1 MLGFSSSTEYNRHV
15 STNHAYPS
23 TCLFL
28 RRGSVISSPD
38 FSLHQPRGTIM
49 AKRSVQPN
57 LFSFL
62 PLKISDIHTNKV
74 KRSRVDENEEPD
86 DLRSKSEPEFG
97 AEAPPDQHHLSCI
110 IKFGPVCTCALPT
123 VSI

>member
-1 MLGFSSSTEYNRHV
+1 MLGFSSSTSTEYDKHV
-15 STNHAYPS
+15 STNYAYPC
-23 TCLFL
+23 TCLVP

-62 PLKISDIHTNKV
+62 PSKISDIHTNKV
-74 KRSRVDENEEPD
+74 KRSRVDENEGPD
-86 DLRSKSEPEFG
+86 DSSSESEPEFG
-97 AEAPPDQHHLSCI
+97 AEAPPGSASPRLH
-110 IKFGPVCTCALPT
+110 
-123 VSI
+123 

>member
-1 MLGFSSSTEYNRHV
+1 MYV

-23 TCLFL
+23 TCLIP
-28 RRGSVISSPD
+28 RHGSVILSPD

-62 PLKISDIHTNKV
+62 SSKISDIHTNKV
-74 KRSRVDENEEPD
+74 KRSRVNENEEPD
-86 DLRSKSEPEFG
+86 DSSSEILWGIYSGTPLNGHPRIADTHDITDNSES
-97 AEAPPDQHHLSCI
+97 PDR
-110 IKFGPVCTCALPT
+110 P
-123 VSI
+123 SIDFNT